1 VAEVRA
7 EHVDGIAVVTLN
19 APERRNA
26 LTAAMAR
33 ELSAALSAAE
43 ADPGVRAL
51 VVHGAGRSF
60 CAGAVLSLL
69 EGAGADPL
77 SDESRVEINDV
88 YEAFTHLGRLTVP
101 SIAAV
106 HGHAIGAGLNLALAA
121 DLRVVGESAHLMS
134 GFHRIGL
141 HPGGGHLSLLAQAA
155 GPQTAA
161 AMALFDLEVRG
172 AEAVARGL
180 AWEVVPDVELLD
192 RAIAIASAATADVQL
207 SRHTVRNLRL
217 TSGPP
222 MIPMAAA
229 VEIERG
235 SQQWSLRRRMQ
246 PGAATSRESET

>member
-7 EHVDGIAVVTLN
+7 EHVNGIAVVTLD

-43 ADPGVRAL
+43 ADPDVRGL
-51 VVHGAGRSF
+51 VIHGAGRSF

-69 EGAGADPL
+69 DGAGADPL
-77 SDESRVEINDV
+77 SDESRTEIDDV

-101 SIAAV
+101 SVAAV
-106 HGHAIGAGLNLALAA
+106 HGHAVGAGLNLALAA
-121 DLRVVGESAHLMS
+121 DLRLVGESAHLIS

-172 AEAVARGL
+172 ADAVARGL
-180 AWEVVPDVELLD
+180 AWEVVPDAELLG
-192 RAIAIASAATADVQL
+192 RAMAIASAVTADVQL
-207 SRHTVRNLRL
+207 SRQTVRNLRL

-222 MIPMAAA
+222 MLPMAAA
-229 VEIERG
+229 VEVERG
-235 SQQWSLRRRMQ
+235 SQQWSLRRRMK
-246 PGAATSRESET
+246 PEAAASSAT